1 MTPGKA
7 ALRLEGKI
15 ALVTGGA
22 RGIGRG
28 IAAAFAREGA
38 AVAVCDVDAAA
49 ATEAAGAIHDL
60 SGAETLAVTVDV
72 RGRDS
77 VMAMAGAVS
86 QRFGRIDV
94 LVNNAGISK
103 VAPFL
108 ETDESLWDDTIA
120 VNLKGAFLCCQ
131 AVLPGMLER
140 GRGAI
145 INISSQSGKR
155 GNAQYAAYCASK
167 FGLIG
172 LTQSLAQE
180 YAAAGIRVNA
190 ICPGVVF
197 TDLWQSPDMIE
208 RYAAKHGIAPADVE
222 DYFKARIPLGRL
234 GTPEDV
240 ARVAVFLASDESDY
254 MTGQALNVTGGAM
267 MG

>member
-1 MTPGKA
+1 MTQGNA

-15 ALVTGGA
+15 ALVTGAA

-28 IAAAFAREGA
+28 IADAFAREGA
-38 AVAVCDVDAAA
+38 GVAVCDVDR
-49 ATEAAGAIHDL
+49 ATEAAGAIHDAFE
-60 SGAETLAVTVDV
+60 AETMAVTVDV
-72 RGRDS
+72 RDRDG
-77 VMAMAGAVS
+77 VVAMADAVS

-94 LVNNAGISK
+94 LVNNAGVSK

-108 ETDESLWDDTIA
+108 DTDESLWDETIA

-131 AVLPGMLER
+131 AVLPGMLEL

-208 RYAAKHGIAPADVE
+208 RYAAKHGIAPTDVE
-222 DYFKARIPLGRL
+222 DYFKAGIPLGRL

-240 ARVAVFLASDESDY
+240 ARVAVFLASDESAY

>member
-1 MTPGKA
+1 
-7 ALRLEGKI
+7 LRLEGKT
-15 ALVTGGA
+15 AVVTGGA

-28 IAAAFAREGA
+28 IAGAFAREGA
-38 AVAVCDVDAAA
+38 AVAVCDIDQNA
-49 ATEAAGAIHDL
+49 ATKTADALRDTAGAH
-60 SGAETLAVTVDV
+60 AMAVAVDV
-72 RGRDS
+72 RDGGR
-77 VMAMAGAVS
+77 VAAMVEAVT
-86 QRFGRIDV
+86 QRFDGVDV
-94 LVNNAGISK
+94 LVNNAGVSK

-108 ETDESLWDDTIA
+108 ETDEALWDDTLA
-120 VNLKGAFLCCQ
+120 VNLKGAFLCCR
-131 AVLPGMLER
+131 AVLPGMLAR

-180 YAAAGIRVNA
+180 YAETGIRVNA

-197 TDLWQSPDMIE
+197 TELWQSPDMLE
-208 RYAAKHGIAPADVE
+208 RYAAKRGIEPEGVE
-222 DYFKARIPLGRL
+222 DYFKAQIPLGRL

-240 ARVAVFLASDESDY
+240 ARVAVFLASDESGY
-254 MTGQALNVTGGAM
+254 MTGQALNVTGGTL